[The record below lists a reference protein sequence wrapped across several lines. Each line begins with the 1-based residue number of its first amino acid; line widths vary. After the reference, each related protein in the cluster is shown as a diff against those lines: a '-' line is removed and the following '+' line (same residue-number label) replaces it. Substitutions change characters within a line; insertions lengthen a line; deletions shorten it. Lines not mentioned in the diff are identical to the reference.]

1 MLKEELKL
9 IDKSDEAVKKTG
21 LSVGVVLI
29 LISLLLWYLG
39 KTSFVYF
46 SIAGGLFVILAFI
59 AIPVLRPF
67 HKLWM
72 MLALAMGFV
81 MSRVI
86 LSLLYYLVL
95 TPIGLL
101 AKIVGKNLCHWDLIK
116 MHQHTGRK
124 EKTRLSS
131 KLIMTDNFNLVS
143 FV

>member
-1 MLKEELKL
+1 MLKEEIKL
-9 IDKSDEAVKKTG
+9 IDKSDEAIKKTG

-46 SIAGGLFVILAFI
+46 SVAGGLFVILVFI

-72 MLALAMGFV
+72 MLALLMGFV

-86 LSLLYYLVL
+86 LILLYYLVL

-101 AKIVGKNLCHWDLIK
+101 AKIVSKKFMPLGFDKNAATYW
-116 MHQHTGRK
+116 
-124 EKTRLSS
+124 EKRS
-131 KLIMTDNFNLVS
+131 KVAKQQIDYERQF
-143 FV
+143 

>member
-1 MLKEELKL
+1 MLKEELKF

-21 LSVGVVLI
+21 VSVGVVLI

-39 KTSFVYF
+39 KASFVYF
-46 SIAGGLFVILAFI
+46 SIIGGLFVILAFI

-72 MLALAMGFV
+72 MLALLMGFV

-86 LSLLYYLVL
+86 LTLLYYLVL

-101 AKIVGKNLCHWDLIK
+101 AKIVGKKFMPL
-116 MHQHTGRK
+116 GF
-124 EKTRLSS
+124 EKSVTTYWEKRENTT
-131 KLIMTDNFNLVS
+131 KQQIDYDRQF
-143 FV
+143 

>member
-1 MLKEELKL
+1 MLKEELKH
-9 IDKSDEAVKKTG
+9 IDQSNEAVKKTG
-21 LSVGVVLI
+21 LTVGVVLI

-39 KTSFVYF
+39 KSSFVYF
-46 SIAGGLFVILAFI
+46 SIIGGLFVILSLI

-86 LSLLYYLVL
+86 LTILFYLVL

-101 AKIVGKNLCHWDLIK
+101 AKIVGKKFMPLGFDKSATTYW
-116 MHQHTGRK
+116 
-124 EKTRLSS
+124 EKREHPV
-131 KLIMTDNFNLVS
+131 KQQIDYERQF
-143 FV
+143 

>member
-1 MLKEELKL
+1 MLKEELKH

-21 LSVGVVLI
+21 ITVGVVLI

-39 KTSFVYF
+39 KTTFVYF
-46 SIAGGLFVILAFI
+46 SIAGGLFVIFALI

-86 LSLLYYLVL
+86 LTLLYYLVL
-95 TPIGLL
+95 TPIGLF
-101 AKIVGKNLCHWDLIK
+101 AKIVGKKFMPLGFDKNASSYW
-116 MHQHTGRK
+116 
-124 EKTRLSS
+124 EKRENMV
-131 KLIMTDNFNLVS
+131 KQQIDYERQF
-143 FV
+143 